1 MCTKAKPYDN
11 WSIFGAKLHNMT
23 ADTLQ
28 YKQYK
33 VGWMAEA
40 KKELFDLI
48 KLCSFCPYIIKSS
61 QKYTDLCAICVFLF
75 WNLL

>member
-33 VGWMAEA
+33 VGWMAQLHLHFFHLPFLGHKVPA
-40 KKELFDLI
+40 CVL
-48 KLCSFCPYIIKSS
+48 PAAGTPSS
-61 QKYTDLCAICVFLF
+61 WAAVAAREEVL
-75 WNLL
+75 W